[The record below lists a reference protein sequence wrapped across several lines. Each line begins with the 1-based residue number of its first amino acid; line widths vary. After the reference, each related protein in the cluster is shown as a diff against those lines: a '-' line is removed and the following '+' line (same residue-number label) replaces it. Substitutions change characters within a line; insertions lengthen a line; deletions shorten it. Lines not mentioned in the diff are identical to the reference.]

1 MRFGLCGGFRG
12 DFFDG
17 EHGAIETR
25 PPCFPQKAVESGRAV
40 LPNSVAAYRVTD
52 NRGGTAVVTMKRVSV
67 AVLALVFVLAGCGEI
82 DSEGEDGYTFRFK
95 VDNNTHLS
103 GGAPKTINK
112 VEFINGDTRNDD
124 VLFWSSQPISP
135 GGERSMQY
143 TARGFTIEYTSGTR
157 IFGVQVMF
165 EDGTKVFKWSYAGH
179 NEKILVSVNP
189 PDYYN
194 ASGISFSPG
203 NW

>member
-1 MRFGLCGGFRG
+1 MRNKNF
-12 DFFDG
+12 
-17 EHGAIETR
+17 A
-25 PPCFPQKAVESGRAV
+25 A
-40 LPNSVAAYRVTD
+40 NSVAAYRVTD

-82 DSEGEDGYTFRFK
+82 DSEGEDGYTLRFK